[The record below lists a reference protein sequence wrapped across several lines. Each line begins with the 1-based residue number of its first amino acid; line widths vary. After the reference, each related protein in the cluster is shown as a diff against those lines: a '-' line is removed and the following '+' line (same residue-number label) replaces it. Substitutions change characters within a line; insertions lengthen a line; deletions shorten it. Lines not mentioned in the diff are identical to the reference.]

1 MGHRSL
7 GERSTVEKEGN
18 LKKQEEGPFPFLS

>member
-7 GERSTVEKEGN
+7 GSYFHYILFFAADFGQTMI
-18 LKKQEEGPFPFLS
+18 LDMA

>member
-7 GERSTVEKEGN
+7 G
-18 LKKQEEGPFPFLS
+18 